1 VVALSPPPPHTMK
14 ISRALQFVGIAGL
27 ALALAA
33 CKTKPKDEWA
43 GIDGDFVSG
52 VPLPQRPDGA
62 SFLGGNVNRGQFSPV
77 QFAFDSFDV
86 GGGEMGKVRA
96 VADFMRSS
104 KNEVIIAGFTDE
116 RGTEEYNRGLGE
128 RRALAVREAL
138 IGMGISSGRIQ
149 TVSFGEEMPVNPASN
164 EAAWAANRRAE
175 FGVVR

>member
-1 VVALSPPPPHTMK
+1 MRNTMK
-14 ISRALQFVGIAGL
+14 NLILFTAGL
-27 ALALAA
+27 CVVLVAA
-33 CKTKPKDEWA
+33 SCKTKPKDEYA

-52 VPLPQRPDGA
+52 VPLPERSDGA
-62 SFLGGNVNRGQFSPV
+62 AFLSGNVSKGQFSPV
-77 QFAFDSFDV
+77 QFGFDSFSV
-86 GGGEMGKVRA
+86 SGSEMAKVRT

-104 KNEVIIAGFTDE
+104 RSDVIIAGFTDE

-138 IGMGISSGRIQ
+138 IGMGISGGRVQ
-149 TVSFGEEMPVNPASN
+149 TVSFGEEMPVNPGSG

>member
-1 VVALSPPPPHTMK
+1 MK
-14 ISRALQFVGIAGL
+14 NFTLLAAGL
-27 ALALAA
+27 CVVLGGVS
-33 CKTKPKDEWA
+33 CKSKPKDEYA

-52 VPLPQRPDGA
+52 VPLPERTDGA
-62 SFLGGNVNRGQFSPV
+62 AYLGGNVSKGQFSPV
-77 QFAFDSFDV
+77 QFGFDSFEV
-86 GGGEMGKVRA
+86 SGSEMGKVQA

-104 KNEVIIAGFTDE
+104 KQDVIIAGFTDE

-138 IGMGISSGRIQ
+138 IGMGVGGGRVQ
-149 TVSFGEEMPVNPASN
+149 TVSFGEEMPVNPGSG